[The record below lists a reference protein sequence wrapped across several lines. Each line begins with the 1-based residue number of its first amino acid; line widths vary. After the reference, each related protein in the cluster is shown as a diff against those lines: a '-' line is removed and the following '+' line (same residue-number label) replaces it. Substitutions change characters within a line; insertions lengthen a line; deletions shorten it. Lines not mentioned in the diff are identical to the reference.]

1 MGIKRF
7 FSGVC
12 FCLAVS
18 LLLTSCSGSKGGA
31 AVGGLEGIPSDRP
44 VVKALISAREVDVT
58 GDDNSLLPD
67 RLGLQD
73 VVYVITNP
81 RGGNRKGWVKISRNP
96 SDTEGFGWVE
106 RKNIRILTNYT
117 QAGAGASLPADNGGF
132 SDVPI
137 ENSGFDADQAPPPAD
152 DFSDPSID
160 DGFDAGEESGFD
172 DFSDDSSGD
181 IFDDAGGSGEED
193 LFSEEDLFGDE

>member
-1 MGIKRF
+1 ML
-7 FSGVC
+7 S
-12 FCLAVS
+12 
-18 LLLTSCSGSKGGA
+18 TSCSGSKGGG
-31 AVGGLEGIPSDRP
+31 AVDGLDGIPTDRP

-81 RGGNRKGWVKISRNP
+81 RGGNRKGWVKISRSP

-117 QAGAGASLPADNGGF
+117 QAGAGASLPANEGF
-132 SDVPI
+132 SDAPPI
-137 ENSGFDADQAPPPAD
+137 EESGFDAGQAPPPAD
-152 DFSDPSID
+152 EFSDGGLD
-160 DGFDAGEESGFD
+160 DGFDTGQESGFD
-172 DFSDDSSGD
+172 DFSDEGGS
-181 IFDDAGGSGEED
+181 FDDGGAASEGSEGSGGSGEED

>member
-1 MGIKRF
+1 MG
-7 FSGVC
+7 C
-12 FCLAVS
+12 FCFSVA
-18 LLLTSCSGSKGGA
+18 LLSTACSGSKGGG
-31 AVGGLEGIPSDRP
+31 AVGGVEDIPMDRP

-81 RGGNRKGWVKISRNP
+81 RGGNRRGWVKISRSP

-117 QAGAGASLPADNGGF
+117 QAGAGASLPANDGGF
-132 SDVPI
+132 SDIPI
-137 ENSGFDADQAPPPAD
+137 EDSGFDAGQAPPAAD
-152 DFSDPSID
+152 EFSDPGID
-160 DGFDAGEESGFD
+160 DGFDAGQESGFD
-172 DFSDDSSGD
+172 DFSDDSG
-181 IFDDAGGSGEED
+181 FDDAGGGSGEED